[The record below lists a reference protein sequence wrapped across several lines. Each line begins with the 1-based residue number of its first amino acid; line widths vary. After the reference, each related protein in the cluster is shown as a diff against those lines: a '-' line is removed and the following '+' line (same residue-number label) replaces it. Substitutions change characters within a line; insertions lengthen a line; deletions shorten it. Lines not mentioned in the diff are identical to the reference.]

1 MMIVSRKRNERILI
15 GQDIEISVLS
25 IEGDRVRIGIEAPID
40 VAILRKEILDRDGF
54 VPSCQSREKRCGR

>member
-1 MMIVSRKRNERILI
+1 MMIISRKRKERILI

-40 VAILRKEILDRDGF
+40 VAVLRKEILDRDCSG
-54 VPSCQSREKRCGR
+54 PSCQSREKRCGR